1 MDFVDQSLYI
11 NQENQNYVRLLR
23 KAESSYD
30 YPRKTTNMKRQTIY
44 GTLHSCVRRSYERN
58 TLESDIRI
66 EEDLYRLILRSRGFS
81 KRDYN
86 KVKTIVLDRKSRNIK
101 KPKWDSNGKV
111 FPGVLTY
118 DRRSHCHKKVSRLV
132 HSCGLPKKYQLPL
145 PNRGKKLWQFHFKKR
160 VYIQDMDLLVEELSA
175 KK

>member
-1 MDFVDQSLYI
+1 MSDSFARLKVHTIIPGRPPIWNDKQSMEHSTAVSVGLTSATLWNLIFV
-11 NQENQNYVRLLR
+11 LR
-23 KAESSYD
+23 KIS
-30 YPRKTTNMKRQTIY
+30 IVWFW
-44 GTLHSCVRRSYERN
+44 GVVVFL
-58 TLESDIRI
+58 
-66 EEDLYRLILRSRGFS
+66 